1 MGKYD
6 DILYLEHPVSK
17 NHKPMLIYDR
27 SAQFA
32 PFAALVGYDESI
44 KEAGETYDEKITISD
59 DKIEEINQVISYI
72 STRLNENPTI
82 KINYFKKLKA
92 NKIGRYVELTGQIN
106 KIDYQSQL
114 IYINKELIKMTD
126 IIDIELI

>member
-17 NHKPMLIYDR
+17 NHKQMSIYDR

-44 KEAGETYDEKITISD
+44 EEAGKIYESQITISD
-59 DKIEEINQVISYI
+59 DKIEEIGRIISYI
-72 STRLNENPTI
+72 VSIIEEKPRV
-82 KINYFKKLKA
+82 KITYFKALK
-92 NKIGRYVELTGQIN
+92 NKNQGKYIDVVDRVIKVDELNHLLYLEKDKIRMSDIN
-106 KIDYQSQL
+106 
-114 IYINKELIKMTD
+114 
-126 IIDIELI
+126 DIELM